1 MHVTWTWN
9 DTYVVSQNQHFILPS
24 DESMLLVGFGA
35 KRPYYKCTKR
45 RWRLTGRR
53 VSAAGT
59 RPGQELLDER
69 KWAEGINKERRRV
82 MEEDHS
88 SVVQTTRIYS
98 CKVWIR
104 MKFCSFDDKVE
115 WRYWRWRV
123 RVDSPRVTD
132 FAVILARS
140 KLQHVYFNEVV
151 ITNTNRLC

>member
-1 MHVTWTWN
+1 M
-9 DTYVVSQNQHFILPS
+9 YVVSQNQHFILPS
-24 DESMLLVGFGA
+24 DESMLLGGFGA

-45 RWRLTGRR
+45 RWWLTGRR

-59 RPGQELLDER
+59 RPSQELLDER

-115 WRYWRWRV
+115 LLEMTCQSWFPSCY
-123 RVDSPRVTD
+123 
-132 FAVILARS
+132 
-140 KLQHVYFNEVV
+140 
-151 ITNTNRLC
+151 RLCCYSRTVESCSTYTLMKQWLQTQIDYANTTLLQ